1 MEKSVIILFFHF
13 IISIYS
19 SYITNINKITI
30 KELNNYQQILEI
42 QNVPCYMQI
51 VRIKTFNS
59 AFQKKNKLNLKT
71 LEEVNDLIAFRYVF
85 YNKPDLLKFYYHL
98 YNEKKI
104 VIVHNKIIDNN
115 IIYPGILLR
124 YQNDYSECPIYQ
136 IECQMLLIMDFYE
149 LLFNENKKK
158 IITKNLYFPYNISQ
172 L

>member
-59 AFQKKNKLNLKT
+59 AFQKKNKLKLKT

-104 VIVHNKIIDNN
+104 V
-115 IIYPGILLR
+115 
-124 YQNDYSECPIYQ
+124 
-136 IECQMLLIMDFYE
+136 
-149 LLFNENKKK
+149 NEPWLPNG
-158 IITKNLYFPYNISQ
+158 
-172 L
+172 